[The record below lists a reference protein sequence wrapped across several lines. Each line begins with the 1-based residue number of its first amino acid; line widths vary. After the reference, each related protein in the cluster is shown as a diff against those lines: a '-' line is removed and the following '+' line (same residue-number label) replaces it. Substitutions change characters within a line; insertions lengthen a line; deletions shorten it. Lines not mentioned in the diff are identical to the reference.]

1 MDVVSQIIL
10 VLALGAVAGWL
21 LIRSLRRS
29 GLW

>member
-1 MDVVSQIIL
+1 MDVASQIIL
-10 VLALGAVAGWL
+10 VLVLGVIAAWL